1 VRSAPAGERF
11 GKAAPAIGPSTD
23 AACRRAAYRGSRQ
36 PKEQT
41 MNTIIAATDGS
52 SAARAAV
59 DRAVTEAAA
68 RGARL
73 ELVSAWSV
81 LAGTEF
87 GAPAVLS
94 EDVMFAN
101 RDAMSA
107 ELDAAAAVAR
117 AAGVD
122 VTLRLVDGEPA
133 AEICR
138 AATETRADLVIM
150 GSRGH
155 GRLASAVLGSV
166 ASRVIA
172 HAPCPVMVV
181 PARVADHAEEPQR
194 LAG

>member
-1 VRSAPAGERF
+1 
-11 GKAAPAIGPSTD
+11 
-23 AACRRAAYRGSRQ
+23 
-36 PKEQT
+36 

-59 DRAVTEAAA
+59 DRAVAEAAA

-73 ELVSAWSV
+73 ELVGAWSV

-87 GAPAVLS
+87 GAPAIMS
-94 EDVMFAN
+94 EDAMFAN

-107 ELDAAAAVAR
+107 ELDAATAIAR

-122 VTLRLVDGEPA
+122 ATSRLVAGEPA

-138 AATETRADLVIM
+138 AAAETRADLVIM

-155 GRLASAVLGSV
+155 GRLATAVLGSV

-181 PARVADHAEEPQR
+181 PARAAAHDEESPQR